1 MNKNE
6 AKKKRLQKYFANSI
20 QLVYNSIQLSKY
32 LLAFLYLSSLL
43 RLQEIEKKNHKRLFG
58 TFFEYNEPI
67 RRKLIQRVFIDKLS
81 T

>member
-43 RLQEIEKKNHKRLFG
+43 RLQEIEKKTTSVCSEHFSNIMSQFA
-58 TFFEYNEPI
+58 EN
-67 RRKLIQRVFIDKLS
+67 
-81 T
+81 